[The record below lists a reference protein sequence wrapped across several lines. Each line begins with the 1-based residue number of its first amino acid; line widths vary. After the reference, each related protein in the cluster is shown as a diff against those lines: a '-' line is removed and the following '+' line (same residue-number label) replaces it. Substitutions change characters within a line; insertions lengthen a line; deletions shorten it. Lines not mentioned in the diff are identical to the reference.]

1 MNTPKIWCEPAECYS
16 GCDDPRC
23 PYTHWSSWHRE
34 GDQNGYAARV
44 VDHLIERESELIDAI
59 AGERR
64 LREQLADALA
74 RATGRLETRV
84 AAAEGAM
91 QEMIEVGRK
100 ADAEIERLRA
110 ALEEAI
116 KSARVGDAPHVIVIA
131 QRALKD

>member
-1 MNTPKIWCEPAECYS
+1 MS
-16 GCDDPRC
+16 
-23 PYTHWSSWHRE
+23 YTVKRLRE
-34 GDQNGYAARV
+34 MAAAARIGEV
-44 VDHLIERESELIDAI
+44 TPPADLFDQAANEIES
-59 AGERR
+59 ERR

-131 QRALKD
+131 QRALKE